1 MIASKKMRT
10 KADIAFNL
18 CNTILMI
25 FILICT
31 LYPFWYVIVCSL
43 SSISHV
49 TNSVVLLWPDGIH
62 LEAYKQVFRNNLVPT
77 AYGNTILITLTGTAL
92 VAVAAKQFKQSG
104 LAVPGAMTLLWWATK
119 LFGGGNHTP

>member
-31 LYPFWYVIVCSL
+31 V
-43 SSISHV
+43 
-49 TNSVVLLWPDGIH
+49 GII
-62 LEAYKQVFRNNLVPT
+62 LVGYGFNLFQ
-77 AYGNTILITLTGTAL
+77 TILL
-92 VAVAAKQFKQSG
+92 
-104 LAVPGAMTLLWWATK
+104 
-119 LFGGGNHTP
+119 